1 MLKIL
6 IKRKFNVNKN
16 TKINGTG
23 TDIPNGKD
31 SFAKRDTKRERVR
44 IPRNSVTLQFA
55 AVRPI
60 SRGRGS
66 NWLTSSSPFRVETWH
81 AVSVEE
87 SYPL

>member
-1 MLKIL
+1 MGKI
-6 IKRKFNVNKN
+6 RFVNE
-16 TKINGTG
+16 
-23 TDIPNGKD
+23 
-31 SFAKRDTKRERVR
+31 RERVR

-66 NWLTSSSPFRVETWH
+66 NWLTSSSPFRAETWH